1 MKLKYILLS
10 IAITTFLFMPT
21 SALAWGPDRP
31 TYTNQSPADHATFN
45 SITDN
50 AAVGD
55 ERDFV
60 RIEEKNS
67 GRPYSSKITL
77 EAGKQ
82 YEVYIYY
89 HNNASA
95 TYNDDKHNYAG
106 VASDVRLASSFPLQ
120 LAAGEEG
127 EVSGVI
133 SWTTLADRNT
143 KQEVWDEAWITATED
158 MTLHYVTGS
167 AKIYNG
173 GNANGS
179 VLSTNLF
186 SEQGTY
192 LGYNELNGA
201 VPGCDEYAGQ
211 VVYTIQTETTKPSKS
226 GFNKTIVISLA
237 VTFVVCLAIIV
248 CVIVKNRKN

>member
-1 MKLKYILLS
+1 
-10 IAITTFLFMPT
+10 
-21 SALAWGPDRP
+21 
-31 TYTNQSPADHATFN
+31 
-45 SITDN
+45 
-50 AAVGD
+50 
-55 ERDFV
+55 
-60 RIEEKNS
+60 
-67 GRPYSSKITL
+67 
-77 EAGKQ
+77 
-82 YEVYIYY
+82 
-89 HNNASA
+89 
-95 TYNDDKHNYAG
+95 
-106 VASDVRLASSFPLQ
+106 
-120 LAAGEEG
+120 
-127 EVSGVI
+127 
-133 SWTTLADRNT
+133 
-143 KQEVWDEAWITATED
+143 